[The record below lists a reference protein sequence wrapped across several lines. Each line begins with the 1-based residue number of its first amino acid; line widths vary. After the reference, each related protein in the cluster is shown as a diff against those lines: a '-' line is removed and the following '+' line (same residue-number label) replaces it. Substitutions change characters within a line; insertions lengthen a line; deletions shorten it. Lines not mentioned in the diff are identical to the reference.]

1 MSEALLAASG
11 LTIGYRHP
19 RHPAHIVAQN
29 LRFDLGAGEFVCIV
43 GPNGAGK
50 STLIRTLA
58 AMQAPLAGR
67 VLLHGSDIHRLPTA
81 DLARTV
87 SVVLTERV
95 GVGAMRSE
103 ALVALGRYPY
113 TDWFG
118 TLSAHDHE
126 IVQWAIDAVKA
137 SELAERDFNTL
148 SDGERQRILIARA
161 LAQQPR
167 LMVLDEPTAFLD
179 LPRRVELMAL
189 LRSLAHDTGQTM
201 LMSTHDLDLALR
213 TADRMWLLPHGGPLH
228 AGAPEDLVLSGAFEQ
243 AFASEGVTF
252 DTSTG
257 AFTMDVRVRGAVQ
270 VVGEGLVAKW
280 TSRALQRAGYEVTRA
295 DAPVRVELS
304 TVDGMQTWQ
313 VTDAE
318 GSIRCGTLY
327 EVVNVLRSLSGGPDR
342 PSAPEETAG

>member
-113 TDWFG
+113 TGWFG
-118 TLSAHDHE
+118 TLSAHDHG

-243 AFASEGVTF
+243 AFASEGVSF
-252 DTSTG
+252 DASTG
-257 AFTMDVRVRGAVQ
+257 AFAMDVRLRGKVQ
-270 VVGEGLVAKW
+270 LCGEGLVAKW
-280 TSRALQRAGYEVTRA
+280 TSRALQRAGYEITSTN
-295 DAPVRVELS
+295 APVRVELS
-304 TVDGMQTWQ
+304 TPDDTPTWQ
-313 VTDAE
+313 VIDAE
-318 GSIRCGTLY
+318 GSVRCASLY
-327 EVVNVLRSLSGGPDR
+327 EVVNVLRSLPGAS
-342 PSAPEETAG
+342 

>member
-1 MSEALLAASG
+1 MSETLLAASG

-19 RHPAHIVAQN
+19 RQPAHIVARN
-29 LRFDLGAGEFVCIV
+29 LQFELGAGEFVCIV

-50 STLIRTLA
+50 STLIRTIA
-58 AMQAPLAGR
+58 AMQPPLSGK
-67 VLLHGSDIHRLPTA
+67 VLLQGLDIHRLPATE
-81 DLARTV
+81 LARTV

-118 TLSAHDHE
+118 SLTPRDRE
-126 IVQWAIDAVKA
+126 IIEWAIDAVQA
-137 SELAERDFNTL
+137 SELAERDFSTL
-148 SDGERQRILIARA
+148 SDGERQKILIARA

-213 TADRMWLLPHGGPLH
+213 SADRMWLLPSGGPLH
-228 AGAPEDLVLSGAFEQ
+228 AGAPEDLVLDGSFEQ

-252 DTSTG
+252 DAATG
-257 AFTMDVRVRGAVQ
+257 AFAVDVRVRGGVQ
-270 VVGEGLVAKW
+270 LVGDGLVAKW

-295 DAPVRVELS
+295 DAPVRVEFS
-304 TVDGMQTWQ
+304 TVDGTQAWQ
-313 VTDAE
+313 VIDAE
-318 GSIRCGTLY
+318 GSIRCQSLY
-327 EVVNVLRSLSGGPDR
+327 EVVNVLRYLPGGPDA
-342 PSAPEETAG
+342 PSAREEAAR